1 MIDIGTF
8 EAIDDGFK
16 GRIRTLCLDAEI
28 VVHAL
33 RSHDRTISGYD
44 VRLGPDAFGTRIG
57 CGVPR
62 VNGTLGACIELVL
75 DDPSF
80 TTPIRA
86 TLYPSLLGGGRHDL
100 FWSEPSARWKIE

>member
-8 EAIDDGFK
+8 EVVDDGFK

-33 RSHDRTISGYD
+33 RSHDRAISGYD

-57 CGVPR
+57 CGVSR
-62 VNGTLGACIELVL
+62 VNGALGPCIELLL

-80 TTPIRA
+80 AAPIRA

-100 FWSEPSARWKIE
+100 FWSKPSGRWKIE